1 MPVQVE
7 EIGEGIQLRDIAC
20 GKTHMVAVATDGTL
34 YAWGD
39 NRCAQLGFASSGGGS
54 SSMASTGPPSNN
66 PPYTPVML
74 PSLSLSMRPIH
85 SAPTSTPQGNMNGG
99 GLHAPSSS
107 SAFNTAS
114 SSSSSSSLSYNYS
127 TLPSPSTLQ
136 GTIGG
141 VISSNPLSGV
151 FSSSTPAPFS
161 QPTTA
166 NALPSLLLNGMIRR
180 IQSLTPS
187 FSPSF
192 PPSLTPPPLSS
203 SPHPIASFR

>member
-85 SAPTSTPQGNMNGG
+85 SAPTSTPGGNMNGG

-107 SAFNTAS
+107 SAFNTA